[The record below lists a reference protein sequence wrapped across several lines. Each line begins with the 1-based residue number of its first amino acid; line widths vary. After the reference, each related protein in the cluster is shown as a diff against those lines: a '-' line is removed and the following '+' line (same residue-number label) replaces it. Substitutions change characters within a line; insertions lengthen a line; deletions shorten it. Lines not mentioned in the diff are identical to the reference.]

1 MSGSYQAHSLCSARL
16 MWLPSSGVHFNDVD
30 PVSTM
35 FADIGNVHDLQH
47 QEQIQE
53 QEKEEEQAQGLRW
66 G

>member
-1 MSGSYQAHSLCSARL
+1 
-16 MWLPSSGVHFNDVD
+16 MWLPSSGAHFKDGD
-30 PVSTM
+30 PVSTL